1 MVAPFFPSCGLPR
14 QTSDGV
20 SYLRG
25 KIGPLGRRAP
35 IVHRQYSCGCAHIA
49 LISTSIHAG
58 PSEVRAAVIGA
69 EESGGDSGCV
79 SGTGLWSTV
88 PPTLARTSGRAAGGR
103 ATGGVWAASYR
114 LRLDSNPFARATWVV
129 DDYSRMFSRV
139 NGAIHEESVAPICQL
154 KKRLQYQSLVP
165 LFYFWLVGTRRFNS
179 SLQLKTMLIW
189 VGATSPISLDLS
201 IKKRWPS
208 RETS

>member
-1 MVAPFFPSCGLPR
+1 MRV
-14 QTSDGV
+14 
-20 SYLRG
+20 
-25 KIGPLGRRAP
+25 RA
-35 IVHRQYSCGCAHIA
+35 HRAHFDQYSCGSERGASCGDRCRGERRGFRVRERDGLVEH
-49 LISTSIHAG
+49 G
-58 PSEVRAAVIGA
+58 PS
-69 EESGGDSGCV
+69 
-79 SGTGLWSTV
+79 
-88 PPTLARTSGRAAGGR
+88 TLARTSGRAAGGR